1 MVMMLDQMNDPFC
14 TYFRVNHTA
23 FTIAEYLL
31 DKCSD
36 VLSLIGN
43 IFCFTRARSEVCGLV
58 EKIPALGFHPTTDT
72 TLLKLEEHIS
82 NIYTECIMSIQD
94 VHVPSY
100 YFTEHSAVR
109 IFSYLLTYIVLSH
122 SMAIYSLYTV
132 IDQLQPSFEMG
143 TSRIIF
149 WLKKSCRCSHNIQN
163 LRILS
168 LGLVWYNCL
177 GRTAML
183 SSALVGWRIASCN
196 LFSQPS
202 ISQALKTNFSAS
214 WVISKTAS
222 ESCAMNSKTNRQ
234 MISI

>member
-1 MVMMLDQMNDPFC
+1 MNDPFC
-14 TYFRVNHTA
+14 TYFRVNHMA

-36 VLSLIGN
+36 VLPLIGN
-43 IFCFTRARSEVCGLV
+43 IFCFTRAGSEVCGLV
-58 EKIPALGFHPTTDT
+58 EQIPALGFHQTTDT

-82 NIYTECIMSIQD
+82 NIDNECIISIQD
-94 VHVPSY
+94 LHVLSY
-100 YFTEHSAVR
+100 YFTEHSEVR
-109 IFSYLLTYIVLSH
+109 KFSHLLTYIVLSH
-122 SMAIYSLYTV
+122 SMAIYSLCKV

-143 TSRIIF
+143 TSKIIF

-177 GRTAML
+177 RRTAML
-183 SSALVGWRIASCN
+183 SSALVGWKIVSCN

-202 ISQALKTNFSAS
+202 ISQALKANFSAS
-214 WVISKTAS
+214 
-222 ESCAMNSKTNRQ
+222 
-234 MISI
+234 